1 MPLAIFCPYPDEP
14 VPRTVRLEL
23 RCDGVDHGLFPCPAF
38 VSDERY
44 PAARSA
50 AGRQGWK
57 ISAVGQ
63 VFGPC
68 CSGKVRE
75 SDDES

>member
-1 MPLAIFCPYPDEP
+1 MPLAIFCPNPTEP
-14 VPRTVRLEL
+14 PPRTVRLEL
-23 RCDGVDHGLFPCPAF
+23 RCDGTDHGLFPCQPFA
-38 VSDERY
+38 SDDKY

-57 ISAVGQ
+57 VNAIGQ

-68 CSGKVRE
+68 CSGKVME
-75 SDDES
+75 SEDE